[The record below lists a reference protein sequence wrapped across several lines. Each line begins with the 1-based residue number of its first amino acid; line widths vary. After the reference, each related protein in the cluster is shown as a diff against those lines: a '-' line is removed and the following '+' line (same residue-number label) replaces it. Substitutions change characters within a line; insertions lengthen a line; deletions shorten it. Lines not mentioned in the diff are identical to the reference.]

1 VNNDEQSPDQN
12 PTIQSTNIMKQSLKC
27 AIYSLC
33 LLALILAGV
42 GCRNTAEGVGEDM
55 ESTGEKI
62 QEKTD

>member
-1 VNNDEQSPDQN
+1 
-12 PTIQSTNIMKQSLKC
+12 MKQPFKC
-27 AIYSLC
+27 IIYSLC

-42 GCRNTAEGVGEDM
+42 GCRNTAQGVGEDM